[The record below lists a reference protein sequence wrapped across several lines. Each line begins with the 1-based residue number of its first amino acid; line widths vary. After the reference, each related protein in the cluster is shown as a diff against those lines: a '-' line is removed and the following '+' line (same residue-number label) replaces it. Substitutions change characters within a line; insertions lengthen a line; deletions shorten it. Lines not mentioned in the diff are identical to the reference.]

1 MSNRVPDNGSVNSVR
16 YAFVMPYTTILL
28 IVCCA
33 VFYYRV
39 GEFECGSGGW
49 LALLSLALWA
59 VGIFA
64 LHFGWLGNLLLQAG
78 LFLGLTIRNMTRQKP
93 K

>member
-1 MSNRVPDNGSVNSVR
+1 
-16 YAFVMPYTTILL
+16 MPYTTILL

-39 GEFECGSGGW
+39 GEFEYGSGGL
-49 LALLSLALWA
+49 LALLSVALW
-59 VGIFA
+59 VIGSFA
-64 LHFGWLGNLLLQAG
+64 LGFDWLGNLLIQAG
-78 LFLGLTIRNMTRQKP
+78 LFLGLTIWNMARQKR

>member
-1 MSNRVPDNGSVNSVR
+1 MGGST
-16 YAFVMPYTTILL
+16 AFVMPYTTILL

-39 GEFECGSGGW
+39 GEFESGSGGW
-49 LALLSLALWA
+49 LALLSVALWA

-64 LHFGWLGNLLLQAG
+64 LRFGWLGNLLVQAG
-78 LFLGLTIRNMTRQKP
+78 LFLGLTIWNMTRQKR

>member
-1 MSNRVPDNGSVNSVR
+1 
-16 YAFVMPYTTILL
+16 MPYTTILL

-39 GEFECGSGGW
+39 GEFECGSGALPA
-49 LALLSLALWA
+49 LASVALWA

-64 LHFGWLGNLLLQAG
+64 LRLGWLGNLLLQVG
-78 LFLGLTIRNMTRQKP
+78 LFLAITIWNMMRRERK
-93 K
+93 

>member
-1 MSNRVPDNGSVNSVR
+1 MGGAT
-16 YAFVMPYTTILL
+16 AFVMPYTTILL

-39 GEFECGSGGW
+39 GEFESGYGGW

-64 LHFGWLGNLLLQAG
+64 LRFGWLGNLLVQAG
-78 LFLGLTIRNMTRQKP
+78 LFLGLTIWNMTRQKR

>member
-1 MSNRVPDNGSVNSVR
+1 MGGAT
-16 YAFVMPYTTILL
+16 AFVMPYTTILL

-39 GEFECGSGGW
+39 GEFEYGSGGW
-49 LALLSLALWA
+49 LALLSVALWA
-59 VGIFA
+59 VGILA
-64 LHFGWLGNLLLQAG
+64 LRFGWLGNLLVQAG
-78 LFLGLTIRNMTRQKP
+78 LFLGLTIWNMTRQKR

>member
-1 MSNRVPDNGSVNSVR
+1 
-16 YAFVMPYTTILL
+16 MPYTTILL

-39 GEFECGSGGW
+39 GESEYGSGG
-49 LALLSLALWA
+49 LLSLLSVALWT
-59 VGIFA
+59 VGILA
-64 LHFGWLGNLLLQAG
+64 LRFGWLGNLLVQAG
-78 LFLGLTIRNMTRQKP
+78 LFLGLTIWNMTRQKR